1 MWKAREKKEPCKIN
15 VRNAIDEIHVHMW
28 NVYSHACKI
37 SFTIYVNFTKCMW
50 NSFFTHVKQFFHSG
64 NFFLHPYEIIL
75 LPVCVSFFCINE
87 PIFTHVPWTFWS
99 CMRNSLQMWNNFVML
114 GIFFP
119 YMRYSWRGPL
129 VCMASQIHTGVLDFK
144 TAKLHTTSVST
155 RYRLWILYCMLNPSH
170 NKSW

>member
-1 MWKAREKKEPCKIN
+1 MFIVMHVKYHLLYMWTSQ
-15 VRNAIDEIHVHMW
+15 NACGILFSHMW
-28 NVYSHACKI
+28 N
-37 SFTIYVNFTKCMW
+37 N
-50 NSFFTHVKQFFHSG
+50 FFHSG
-64 NFFLHPYEIIL
+64 YFFLNPCEIIL
-75 LPVCVSFFCINE
+75 LPVYVSFFCINE
-87 PIFTHVPWTFWS
+87 PIFTHVPWTLWS
-99 CMRNSLQMWNNFVML
+99 CMRNSLQMWNNFAML

-155 RYRLWILYCMLNPSH
+155 RYWLWILYCMLNPSH